1 MGFRIKNLGKLNKTV
16 LFLSPKKKKNVL
28 KYFHVLSFNLKII
41 LKQWW
46 AVLITGK
53 LIKYQMFNFTE
64 WKQKKLFLPKEE
76 AKQILYINKPPNTIL
91 I

>member
-46 AVLITGK
+46 AVLITDK
-53 LIKYQMFNFTE
+53 LIKYQMFNSTE
-64 WKQKKLFLPKEE
+64 WKQKNYFYLRKKL
-76 AKQILYINKPPNTIL
+76 NKSYT
-91 I
+91 